1 MSGLNS
7 KRLIN
12 FTNRVLFYDPAHF
25 TVEAPLYID
34 DRQAD
39 ARVIWGAQIYLVK
52 TRFTLDLD
60 GIQGICSVF
69 CGNNE
74 TLAIECYR
82 NLV

>member
-25 TVEAPLYID
+25 TVEAPLYIG

-39 ARVIWGAQIYLVK
+39 ARMILGGGGL
-52 TRFTLDLD
+52 RF
-60 GIQGICSVF
+60 I
-69 CGNNE
+69 
-74 TLAIECYR
+74 
-82 NLV
+82 